1 MTKRNLSVAQQ
12 LANSEA
18 SVKFFEMLYIRTQD
32 IPAGVVDPETYTPVY
47 QHNYLTNAPFN
58 IAVTTEQAAEMGLPV
73 AGAQTFLAVGPFLQ
87 FSSVDESADFQI
99 NTVTVTLGGVR
110 SADIALFT
118 NNLYIDQPIKIF
130 RAWFDGDG
138 LMIDTPLMIFDGRVD
153 RPVVS
158 DDPQSAVTIGCSAA
172 SQWVDYERRAG
183 RHTNHAEQ
191 DFYFPGDTG
200 FKYAGN
206 PIKDLKWGG

>member
-1 MTKRNLSVAQQ
+1 MAKRNLTVAQIA
-12 LANSEA
+12 ANSEA

-32 IPAGVVDPETYTPVY
+32 IPTGTVDPETYVPVY

-58 IAVTTEQAAEMGLPV
+58 VEVTTEQAADMGLPE
-73 AGAQTFLAVGPFLQ
+73 AGAKTFLAVGPFLQ
-87 FSSVDESADFQI
+87 FSSVDEAADFQI

-110 SADIALFT
+110 SEDIALFT
-118 NNLYIDQPIKIF
+118 DNLYIDQPIKIY
-130 RAWFDGDG
+130 RVWYDGNG
-138 LMIDTPLMIFDGRVD
+138 LMVDTPLMIFDGRVD
-153 RPVVS
+153 KPVVS
-158 DDPQSAVTIGCSAA
+158 DDPAASVTIGCSAA

-191 DFYFPGDTG
+191 DFFFPGDTG

-206 PIKDLKWGG
+206 AIKDLKWGG